1 MARNNSAFS
10 GVGFV
15 GATDICQGWL
25 SVRRYQSA
33 GDTQN
38 GYHPQTSIRAGV
50 EQVRGLASYPKRNG
64 ADIRLRYAGGNNRRG
79 NQLLLLCPQT
89 V

>member
-1 MARNNSAFS
+1 MARNNGAFS

-15 GATDICQGWL
+15 GATDLCQGRL
-25 SVRRYQSA
+25 PVCRYQSA

-38 GYHPQTSIRAGV
+38 GCHPQAGGGAGT
-50 EQVRGLASYPKRNG
+50 EQVRGLAGHPKRNRT
-64 ADIRLRYAGGNNRRG
+64 DIRLRYAGGNNRRG

-89 V
+89 F